1 MDLEKALRELYSEK
15 KRIDRAIA
23 RLESRLATMS
33 GTPSRS
39 RRGRHAM
46 GADERL
52 QVSARMTAYWA
63 ARRAKV
69 EASKATAETG
79 QGSQPVGNGIGRSG

>member
-33 GTPSRS
+33 GTRSRS
-39 RRGRHAM
+39 RRGRHGM
-46 GADERL
+46 DADERL

-69 EASKATAETG
+69 EASKAASETRIA
-79 QGSQPVGNGIGRSG
+79 SESVGNGVS